1 MKTKMVGM
9 FAVLMIALM
18 AIGFAYGLWS
28 KTLYINGTVNTGS
41 VNAEFANVVC
51 SDTGVDPGYDKDVA
65 SCNVVLSD
73 DKQTMTVTISNAYPC
88 YSCKITYNVV
98 NTGTIPVKIQSITVT
113 NPNSD
118 KLTVTV
124 TGIAKG
130 DQIDAGESK
139 AGDLEIHVEQAAA
152 QGATYT
158 FSVEIYLVQWNE
170 YTP

>member
-18 AIGFAYGLWS
+18 ALGFAYGLWS

-65 SCNVVLSD
+65 SCNVGLSD

-88 YSCKITYNVV
+88 YSCKIRYDVV
-98 NTGTIPVKIQSITVT
+98 NTGTIPVKIKSITVT
-113 NPNSD
+113 NPSEVS
-118 KLTVTV
+118 VTV
-124 TGIAKG
+124 TGIKVG
-130 DQIDAGESK
+130 DQIDCGASE
-139 AGDLEIHVEQAAA
+139 AGDLEIHVEQDAE

-158 FSVEIYLVQWNE
+158 FSVTIYLVQWNE
-170 YTP
+170 Y